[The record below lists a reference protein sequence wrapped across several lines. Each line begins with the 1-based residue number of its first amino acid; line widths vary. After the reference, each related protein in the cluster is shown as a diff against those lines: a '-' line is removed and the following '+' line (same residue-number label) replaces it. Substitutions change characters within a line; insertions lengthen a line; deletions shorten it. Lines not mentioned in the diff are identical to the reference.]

1 MSTWE
6 ETLKDIGIT
15 GNQAKVYATCVGL
28 GAKTASELAVYTGL
42 TIPEVSQ
49 ELEKLQSMSVV
60 KKIPGKIDFYIALT
74 PRIAL
79 TGMVADTLKTK
90 LEALKNKITEG
101 ANSAIEHLNQNVASL
116 KNQLDA
122 SLSRYLGEVKESSSQ
137 LVDQILGSTKES
149 LEGLQVEVNQQSQS
163 SEEYLQQVLN
173 YHEKDSRETIR
184 NLVETA
190 NDSVRTFRTDI
201 QQVKETSE
209 SVLKDFIEQTRITIS
224 DFQEKLES
232 AVNDTVKTIESRT
245 SDVSG
250 RATSEVTSLFSD
262 LDYVFD
268 QSIKEVREISLQPLT
283 TINENVIKIANTVVS
298 EFSEFMEELGPL
310 TETHITKIQSMNE
323 VLLMDFRKNLETNRK
338 KLVDFMKEIE
348 ETIKTQTIKL
358 RDSILEESKE
368 VNSKIKEFFNHSRSE
383 ISRVMEI
390 YKDRTTEIVET
401 LKNAMEEFDS
411 QSNFIMESFN
421 KAREDVEE
429 KLRTV
434 SQQVKTNLEGSQEE
448 LKTSLGQLRENFEK
462 KTREWEETLSTRKTI
477 DSGALRERLENIE
490 RFVFEQEN
498 PLKTSLEE
506 ELQKAERELKTK
518 VTEIEEE
525 SNILRQRIQSR
536 KENALETSRN
546 SVGLLLSKISEANKN
561 LKDNLNGSL
570 ERRTQLTKKHLE
582 AFVSNFNSESGSLK
596 NNLSVNFT
604 DSIAV
609 QKSRV
614 NSFEETF
621 TTALSKMI
629 DILQFIEDK
638 AGGKKKFSLGKDE
651 TEEFLD
657 RVTSSKNEIMKLKNE
672 LRNSVYGLN
681 ENFSVVS
688 TNILDELD
696 RSLTYIGE
704 SFEKKTGKTIQSLLD
719 EDAKTR
725 EAIGQNIENTF
736 ENTITPEIA
745 NFKTINEN
753 NLSGFHSE
761 IDTQIDKQLREM
773 ETIINDTISH
783 VTSNR
788 DNCLTVFGFIKGGI
802 GEQLEK
808 LSEILQKT
816 MVENYETTMK
826 ISSEAQEQLGS
837 LFAKIQDT
845 ISVDQLSEM
854 VKNSLEESI
863 ENLKQALENTNADKQ
878 KIMIQAK
885 EAVNNFLASRE
896 EIQKISW
903 KSVADVEGFA
913 ERITTQTSTLGSQI
927 LQQFSEEKVTLKE
940 DLESE
945 INESVNE
952 TNKILESF
960 LASLKESLN
969 SYIEKAVKLK
979 ATAEKDVHSKLDQE
993 FEVLKKQLTEQK
1005 EQLGETLV
1013 KKRDEIKEKQDKLQ
1027 KGVLE
1032 VVSALGQEL
1041 PSYVKKI
1048 KYDLL
1053 STLDRHSRESRD
1065 SAEVKLESLVG
1076 ITDKPFANLES
1087 KLLDFDRELGLSFEK
1102 HHSELKSKTYETLES
1117 LKDNKTALEETLNS
1131 MYSNMEQ
1138 TLNQQVEEAT
1148 SSHLKEISKTI
1159 TMTKIKTEET
1169 ERDAT
1174 LALNTFTEEIPEKIV
1189 EAITNTQET
1198 LKLITRIM
1206 KLSEEIEPKPFE
1218 DTERVVGK
1226 EQILNLLKT
1235 LIKNTK
1241 STITILTPTI
1251 QDVPIEDLAQIPR
1264 QRVIVITDAEGKAPP
1279 MPTPNIQVKHYPGN
1293 VYAFNRDSEEMILAV
1308 ATPEPLGIY
1317 TINMELIKLLN
1328 LILQDVSARAKKI

>member
-1 MSTWE
+1 MGAWE

-42 TIPEVSQ
+42 NIPEVSQ
-49 ELEKLQSMSVV
+49 ELETLQSMGVI

-79 TGMVADTLKTK
+79 TGIVAETLKNKLENLKNNIMESAEGAIQSLSQNMESFKTK
-90 LEALKNKITEG
+90 LDENLSNYLKETKD
-101 ANSAIEHLNQNVASL
+101 SSNQMVV
-116 KNQLDA
+116 QL
-122 SLSRYLGEVKESSSQ
+122 LE
-137 LVDQILGSTKES
+137 STKEI
-149 LEGLQVEVNQQSQS
+149 LEGFQSEASQLSQS
-163 SEEYLQQVLN
+163 IEQYLQQMLSDHDKN
-173 YHEKDSRETIR
+173 SRETIKI
-184 NLVETA
+184 LVEQA
-190 NDSVRTFRTDI
+190 NQSVGTFRSDI
-201 QQVKETSE
+201 KDIKETAQN
-209 SVLKDFIEQTRITIS
+209 VLGDFIEQTRITINE
-224 DFQEKLES
+224 FQEKLES

-250 RATSEVTSLFSD
+250 RSTSEVNSLFSD
-262 LDYVFD
+262 LDYAFD

-283 TINENVIKIANTVVS
+283 TINENAIKIAETAMS
-298 EFSEFMEELGPL
+298 GISEFMEELEPL

-323 VLLMDFRKNLETNRK
+323 ALLMDFRKNLETNRK
-338 KLVDFMKEIE
+338 KLVEFIKEIE

-368 VNSKIKEFFNHSRSE
+368 VNSKVKEFLNHSRSE
-383 ISRVMEI
+383 ISRVMKS

-401 LKNAMEEFDS
+401 LEKAMEEFDS
-411 QSNFIMESFN
+411 QSNFIIESFD
-421 KAREDVEE
+421 KARSDVEE
-429 KLRTV
+429 KLMAV

-448 LKTSLGQLRENFEK
+448 LKISLGQLRENFEK
-462 KTREWEETLSTRKTI
+462 KTMEWEESLSTRKTI
-477 DSGALRERLENIE
+477 DSDALREQLENIE
-490 RFVFEQEN
+490 RFVFEQET

-506 ELQKAERELKTK
+506 ELQKAEKELKTK
-518 VTEIEEE
+518 VTEIVEE

-546 SVGLLLSKISEANKN
+546 RVEPLLSKISESNKN
-561 LKDNLNGSL
+561 LIDNLNDSL

-582 AFVSNFNSESGSLK
+582 DFVSNFNSESGSLK

-638 AGGKKKFSLGKDE
+638 GGDKKKFSLGKEE
-651 TEEFLD
+651 TEELLD
-657 RVTSSKNEIMKLKNE
+657 RVTFSKKEIIKLKNE
-672 LRNSVYGLN
+672 LKKSVNDLN
-681 ENFSVVS
+681 ENFSMVS

-719 EDAKTR
+719 EDVKTR
-725 EAIGQNIENTF
+725 EALGQKIENTF
-736 ENTITPEIA
+736 ENTITPEIT

-753 NLSGFHSE
+753 NLSEFHSE
-761 IDTQIDKQLREM
+761 IDTQIDKQLREI
-773 ETIINDTISH
+773 EKIKNDAISH

-788 DNCLTVFGFIKGGI
+788 DNCLTVFGFIKSGI
-802 GEQLEK
+802 GEQLAK

-816 MVENYETTMK
+816 MVENYETTIK

-845 ISVDQLSEM
+845 IRIEPLSEM
-854 VKNSLEESI
+854 VKNSIEESI
-863 ENLKQALENTNADKQ
+863 ENLKQALENTNTDKQ
-878 KIMIQAK
+878 KIINQARD
-885 EAVNNFLASRE
+885 AVNNFIASRE

-903 KSVADVEGFA
+903 KSVAEVEDFA
-913 ERITTQTSTLGSQI
+913 EQISTLTSTLGSQI

-952 TNKILESF
+952 TNKRLENF

-969 SYIEKAVKLK
+969 SYVEKVIKLK

-993 FEVLKKQLTEQK
+993 FAVLKKQLMEQK

-1013 KKRDEIKEKQDKLQ
+1013 KKRDEINEKQGKLQ

-1041 PSYVKKI
+1041 PSYVEKI

-1087 KLLDFDRELGLSFEK
+1087 KLLDFDRELSLSFEK
-1102 HHSELKSKTYETLES
+1102 LHSELKSKTYETLES
-1117 LKDNKTALEETLNS
+1117 LKDDHTAFEETINNQ
-1131 MYSNMEQ
+1131 YTNMEKALKQ
-1138 TLNQQVEEAT
+1138 KLEEAT

-1159 TMTKIKTEET
+1159 TMTKISSEET
-1169 ERDAT
+1169 ERDVT
-1174 LALNTFTEEIPEKIV
+1174 LALNTFTEDIAEKII

-1235 LIKNTK
+1235 LIRNTK

-1251 QDVPIEDLAQIPR
+1251 QDVPIEDLTHIPR
-1264 QRVIVITDAEGKAPP
+1264 QRVILITDAEGKAPP
-1279 MPTPNIQVKHYPGN
+1279 MPAHIQLKHNPGN
-1293 VYAFNRDSEEMILAV
+1293 IYAFNRDSEEMILAV
-1308 ATPEPLGIY
+1308 ATPEPLGVY
-1317 TINMELIKLLN
+1317 TTNMELIKLLN
-1328 LILQDVSARAKKI
+1328 QILQDVSSRAKKI